1 MRRQHGFTLLE
12 VLVAGAIFT
21 FVAAAAAQITTNS
34 DYLASTAIRARELRM
49 LAERKLGEV
58 MAFEEYYDQ
67 DNREGRFDAYE
78 EYKDRFADW
87 TWQVEIRDVT
97 VFGIS
102 TQEDA
107 QYLFGQPTDDE
118 KAAQSQPQ
126 GGQTGQ
132 PGQPAKK
139 GELQQLREITVR
151 VASPADGGMP
161 DSVEL
166 IVFAPLVKKAA
177 AAPSKSGG

>member
-1 MRRQHGFTLLE
+1 MRRQRGFTLLE
-12 VLVAGAIFT
+12 VLVATTIFG
-21 FVAAAAAQITTNS
+21 FVAIAAAQITWNS
-34 DYLASTAIRARELRM
+34 DYVAAAAVRSRELRM

-58 MAFEEYYDQ
+58 LAFEEYYDQ

-78 EYKDRFADW
+78 EYKDRFKDW

-102 TQEDA
+102 SQENA
-107 QYLFGQPTDDE
+107 EYLFGQPTDDE
-118 KAAQSQPQ
+118 KAALTQPQ
-126 GGQTGQ
+126 SGQSGQ
-132 PGQPAKK
+132 PGQPTKK
-139 GELQQLREITVR
+139 GELQQLREITLR
-151 VASPADGGMP
+151 VASPADGGTP

-177 AAPSKSGG
+177 ATGKSGG

>member
-1 MRRQHGFTLLE
+1 MRRSAGFTLLE
-12 VLVAGAIFT
+12 VIVAVAIFA
-21 FVAAAAAQITTNS
+21 FIVGAAMQTMSSS
-34 DYLASTAIRARELRM
+34 DYLAATALRARDLRM

-58 MAFEEYYDQ
+58 MTFEEYYD
-67 DNREGRFDAYE
+67 RENGEGHFDGYE
-78 EYKDRFADW
+78 EYKDRFRDW

-102 TQEDA
+102 SDEGA
-107 QYLFGQPTDDE
+107 QYLFGQPTEEE
-118 KAAQSQPQ
+118 KAAQTQPA
-126 GGQTGQ
+126 GGQSAQ
-132 PGQPAKK
+132 PGQPVKK

-151 VASPADGGMP
+151 VASPSEDGTP

-177 AAPSKSGG
+177 GAPKSGG

>member
-12 VLVAGAIFT
+12 VLVATAIFG
-21 FVAAAAAQITTNS
+21 FVAVAAGQITANS
-34 DYLASTAIRARELRM
+34 DWIASTAIRARELRM

-58 MAFEEYYDQ
+58 MTFEEYYD
-67 DNREGRFDAYE
+67 RENGEGHFDGYE
-78 EYKDRFADW
+78 EYKDRFANW

-102 TQEDA
+102 SDEGA
-107 QYLFGQPTDDE
+107 QYLFGQPTDEE
-118 KAAQSQPQ
+118 KAAQTQPP
-126 GGQTGQ
+126 GGQSGQ
-132 PGQPAKK
+132 PGQPVKK

-151 VASPADGGMP
+151 VATPAEDGTP

-177 AAPSKSGG
+177 AAPKSGG

>member
-1 MRRQHGFTLLE
+1 MRRERGFTLIE
-12 VLVAGAIFT
+12 IAVATTIFG
-21 FVAAAAAQITTNS
+21 FVAVAASQITINS
-34 DYLASTAIRARELRM
+34 DVIAASGIRARELRM

-58 MAFEEYYDQ
+58 MTFEEYYDQ
-67 DNREGRFDAYE
+67 DNREGHFDAYE
-78 EYKDRFADW
+78 EYKDKYAEW

-102 TQEDA
+102 SQEDA

-126 GGQTGQ
+126 SGQSGQ
-132 PGQPAKK
+132 PGQPQKK

-151 VASPADGGMP
+151 VASPSDDGAP
-161 DSVEL
+161 DAVEL
-166 IVFAPLVKKAA
+166 IMFAPLVKKAA
-177 AAPSKSGG
+177 SAPKSGG